1 MTVMEQ
7 RVEAVEKKVDR
18 LEVVL
23 EQFMRQTGNAIARME
38 SEGARYREKLDRT
51 FERMEAEGARYRE
64 KIDGTFERM
73 EAEGARYREKID
85 GTFERI
91 DHTIER
97 MEAEGAKDREDSARY
112 REKLDSTIARM
123 EAEGAKEREDN
134 AREREKSALDREES
148 AGLRRE
154 MNKRW
159 GELANKMGTIVED
172 IIGPS
177 LQRIARTELGCGE
190 ESFFA
195 VRIPRTRSDDR
206 SLRREFDAIYV
217 GEHAVLLNETK
228 STPHPED
235 AQTFVKFLRSGE
247 FALYFPEYA
256 ALPVIPVFS
265 SLSIPATLVTYL
277 TKNGIYAVAM
287 GEEAAEVLNLAVVR
301 GQQAG

>member
-7 RVEAVEKKVDR
+7 RVVAVEKKVDR
-18 LEVVL
+18 LEVVF
-23 EQFMRQTGNAIARME
+23 EQFMKQTGSAIARME
-38 SEGARYREKLDRT
+38 AEGARYREKLDRT
-51 FERMEAEGARYRE
+51 
-64 KIDGTFERM
+64 
-73 EAEGARYREKID
+73 
-85 GTFERI
+85 
-91 DHTIER
+91 
-97 MEAEGAKDREDSARY
+97 
-112 REKLDSTIARM
+112 IARM
-123 EAEGAKEREDN
+123 EADGAKEREDN

-148 AGLRRE
+148 AREREKSALDREESARLRRE

-217 GEHAVLLNETK
+217 GKHAVLLNETK

-287 GEEAAEVLNLAVVR
+287 GEEAAEVLNLAEVR